1 MRRRITWAGA
11 LAPYRTGSP
20 AHVVLVSL
28 ALAGCVFGYRSEA
41 EIEATYPLEDVISVR
56 VDLPSTPLTVV
67 GDAEALGLELRGEW
81 RAAGGSAGVAKDNA
95 RTPRLVYEV
104 FENFAELRAIV
115 PLAVQGQ
122 VDLEVEE
129 LRLPPDRDVELRT
142 ALGDVTVLDVDGNL
156 AVDVGRGDV
165 DIVGGAGGIAV
176 RTGEG
181 RVAIE
186 SPGHLD
192 VKALRGTVSV
202 TQTGAG
208 GNDVVVRAGGDVRV
222 LLVSDGDLDLDLR
235 GRAIEVHT
243 GTVST
248 ITSNVFRRSVGGGHV
263 KIWVDAG
270 AGDIEI
276 RMAPP

>member
-1 MRRRITWAGA
+1 MRRLLSWSR
-11 LAPYRTGSP
+11 SMVP
-20 AHVVLVSL
+20 AL
-28 ALAGCVFGYRSEA
+28 ALAGCVFGFRSEA
-41 EIEATYPLEDVISVR
+41 EVEATYPLEGVIAVR
-56 VDLPSTPLTVV
+56 VDLPRTPLTVV
-67 GDAEALGLELRGEW
+67 GDVEALGLELRGEW
-81 RAAGGSAGVAKDNA
+81 RAAGGSAAVAKDNA
-95 RTPRLVYEV
+95 RTPRLVFEV

-129 LRLPPDRDVELRT
+129 LRLPPDRDLELKT
-142 ALGDVTVLDVDGNL
+142 ELGDVSVFEIDGNL

-192 VKALRGTVSV
+192 VRAPRGTVTV
-202 TQTGAG
+202 TQTGPG

-222 LLVSDGDLDLDLR
+222 LLRSDADLDLDLR
-235 GRAIEVHT
+235 GREIRVQT

-248 ITSNVFRRSVGGGHV
+248 ITRDAFKRSVGSGHV

-270 AGDIEI
+270 PGAVEI
-276 RMAPP
+276 RMAPPAPAP